1 MATRLASPM
10 SPASQWAAKPDR
22 RHVLTFELG
31 RLRRTRSALLG
42 SRRGTR
48 QMPWRTL
55 LEIKRHSSG
64 GSRANFRANSARR
77 GPAARRARCGRRAA
91 DAGRATRSGT
101 SRALRVRGSREMCGS
116 AVREPRQIVVRSVWG
131 WECSEQIDLMASR
144 HLIPTMAARRESIRA
159 ICVDLR
165 RRQSELRGAASSSK
179 QKELKPARWSP
190 WSLRLRW
197 PPRGGSAGTD
207 GPARTQP
214 TPSTPRTRRPTS
226 AARTR
231 QKAWHRA
238 SQRQLGPRRRASA
251 AGSRA
256 ARAMPAPPGRVL
268 AGHRGMPPDSLGRS
282 SSGMQRP
289 LPARPCPQCAL
300 QLADHV
306 DASHVPLTHA
316 SEACSSNPA
325 AARC

>member
-48 QMPWRTL
+48 QMPSRTL

-131 WECSEQIDLMASR
+131 WECS
-144 HLIPTMAARRESIRA
+144 
-159 ICVDLR
+159 V
-165 RRQSELRGAASSSK
+165 
-179 QKELKPARWSP
+179 
-190 WSLRLRW
+190 
-197 PPRGGSAGTD
+197 
-207 GPARTQP
+207 
-214 TPSTPRTRRPTS
+214 
-226 AARTR
+226 
-231 QKAWHRA
+231 
-238 SQRQLGPRRRASA
+238 
-251 AGSRA
+251 
-256 ARAMPAPPGRVL
+256 
-268 AGHRGMPPDSLGRS
+268 
-282 SSGMQRP
+282 
-289 LPARPCPQCAL
+289 
-300 QLADHV
+300 
-306 DASHVPLTHA
+306 
-316 SEACSSNPA
+316 
-325 AARC
+325 

>member
-131 WECSEQIDLMASR
+131 WECSAPINTIPAISR
-144 HLIPTMAARRESIRA
+144 TRAEMLSIRS
-159 ICVDLR
+159 VPVG
-165 RRQSELRGAASSSK
+165 SGE
-179 QKELKPARWSP
+179 
-190 WSLRLRW
+190 
-197 PPRGGSAGTD
+197 SAGD
-207 GPARTQP
+207 WGFLGS
-214 TPSTPRTRRPTS
+214 STNLGS
-226 AARTR
+226 
-231 QKAWHRA
+231 WL
-238 SQRQLGPRRRASA
+238 QR
-251 AGSRA
+251 
-256 ARAMPAPPGRVL
+256 
-268 AGHRGMPPDSLGRS
+268 
-282 SSGMQRP
+282 
-289 LPARPCPQCAL
+289 C
-300 QLADHV
+300 
-306 DASHVPLTHA
+306 
-316 SEACSSNPA
+316 
-325 AARC
+325 

>member
-131 WECSEQIDLMASR
+131 WECSVKHAPTTDLGDKNGTHRSR
-144 HLIPTMAARRESIRA
+144 PRS
-159 ICVDLR
+159 
-165 RRQSELRGAASSSK
+165 
-179 QKELKPARWSP
+179 
-190 WSLRLRW
+190 
-197 PPRGGSAGTD
+197 RGGRCALGSTTVA
-207 GPARTQP
+207 P
-214 TPSTPRTRRPTS
+214 TPHAPTALPTTP
-226 AARTR
+226 
-231 QKAWHRA
+231 
-238 SQRQLGPRRRASA
+238 
-251 AGSRA
+251 
-256 ARAMPAPPGRVL
+256 
-268 AGHRGMPPDSLGRS
+268 
-282 SSGMQRP
+282 
-289 LPARPCPQCAL
+289 
-300 QLADHV
+300 
-306 DASHVPLTHA
+306 
-316 SEACSSNPA
+316 
-325 AARC
+325 